1 MDIVDVLTGSVNVTD
16 YIKKIKRRDAEFSKG
31 WGQIVTPPL
40 PIETLGGNQK
50 VNCSDSEGI
59 LGS

>member
-31 WGQIVTPPL
+31 WGQIVTPPFQL
-40 PIETLGGNQK
+40 KLW
-50 VNCSDSEGI
+50 EGI
-59 LGS
+59 KR